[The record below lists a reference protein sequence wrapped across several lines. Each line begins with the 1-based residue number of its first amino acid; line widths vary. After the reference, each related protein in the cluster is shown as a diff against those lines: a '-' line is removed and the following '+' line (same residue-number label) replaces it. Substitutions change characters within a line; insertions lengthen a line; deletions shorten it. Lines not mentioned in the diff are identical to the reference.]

1 LKVGVEMELE
11 KILMDAIFMYAKQGD
26 VDAIL
31 YLKKFLK
38 EGQAVLESLYYDG
51 NKEHAVGTVV
61 VREGVTSLDNKAFM
75 NCDKLEK
82 VILPD
87 SLISIDDGDWWL
99 IDEDVLF
106 VKGTFY
112 GCTSLT
118 EINLPEGL
126 TSIGDCAFYG
136 CRSLTEI
143 KLPDSLTSIG
153 DHAFYG
159 CKSLTQINLPEGL
172 TSISIWA
179 FSGCTSLTQI
189 KLPEGLT
196 SISNLAFSG
205 CTRLTQIKLPEGLS
219 SIGASAFYG
228 CTSLTEIVLPDTL
241 TSIGRSA
248 FDGCTSLRE
257 INLPEGLTS
266 IGDSAFSGCTRLTQ
280 IYIPDNDK
288 FFIGLGCFNSCP
300 DTTGVISS
308 KFWDSVGVKTLADF
322 RNLEN
327 LILPEGLSS
336 IGDQAFDGCT
346 ALTQINLPEGL
357 TSIGDLAFSGCTSLT
372 QINLPEGLT
381 YIDDYAFYGCTSLRE
396 INLPDSLTS
405 IGKYAFSGCT
415 RLTQIKLPEGL
426 TSIGDSAFSGCTRLT
441 QINLPEALTYIGW
454 YAFEGCTSLTKI
466 NLPEAL
472 TYIGWHAF
480 YGCTSL
486 TKINLPEG
494 LTYIGYAA
502 FNGCTSLRK
511 ISYYKKTEDLLKRH
525 FGDKWEKFEKVVID
539 EPAEIISP
547 KIENEFVKF
556 AKSRG
561 IEFFVHFTRIENL
574 HGIAEHGLLTRQN
587 LDKMSVDY
595 SYNDSQRLDNLTNS
609 LSLSV
614 TFPNYKMFY
623 KYSQASSNW
632 AVILLDAE
640 KILSDFPCAFN
651 YTNAANSDI
660 KNKSKEE
667 RMTLDAFKG
676 MFYEG
681 VRTARQLSK
690 NEPTDPQ
697 AEILC
702 FSDIPT
708 NYFKAVV
715 FKNSWKADEY
725 RQIFPNVPCNV
736 DSDYFAPR
744 HDWAYWKSNY
754 YYEDEVFY

>member
-1 LKVGVEMELE
+1 MP
-11 KILMDAIFMYAKQGD
+11 
-26 VDAIL
+26 
-31 YLKKFLK
+31 
-38 EGQAVLESLYYDG
+38 EGLTYIGEEAFSG
-51 NKEHAVGTVV
+51 C
-61 VREGVTSLDNKAFM
+61 TSLTQIHLPEGLSSIGDSAF
-75 NCDKLEK
+75 N
-82 VILPD
+82 
-87 SLISIDDGDWWL
+87 
-99 IDEDVLF
+99 
-106 VKGTFY
+106 

-126 TSIGDCAFYG
+126 TYIGAWAFSG
-136 CRSLTEI
+136 CTSLTEI
-143 KLPDSLTSIG
+143 NLPDSLTYIG
-153 DHAFYG
+153 MG
-159 CKSLTQINLPEGL
+159 
-172 TSISIWA
+172 A

-189 KLPEGLT
+189 KLPDSLT
-196 SISNLAFSG
+196 SIGKYAF
-205 CTRLTQIKLPEGLS
+205 E
-219 SIGASAFYG
+219 G
-228 CTSLTEIVLPDTL
+228 CTSLTEIV
-241 TSIGRSA
+241 
-248 FDGCTSLRE
+248 
-257 INLPEGLTS
+257 LPEGLTS
-266 IGDSAFSGCTRLTQ
+266 IGDSAF
-280 IYIPDNDK
+280 Y
-288 FFIGLGCFNSCP
+288 
-300 DTTGVISS
+300 
-308 KFWDSVGVKTLADF
+308 
-322 RNLEN
+322 
-327 LILPEGLSS
+327 
-336 IGDQAFDGCT
+336 
-346 ALTQINLPEGL
+346 
-357 TSIGDLAFSGCTSLT
+357 
-372 QINLPEGLT
+372 
-381 YIDDYAFYGCTSLRE
+381 
-396 INLPDSLTS
+396 
-405 IGKYAFSGCT
+405 
-415 RLTQIKLPEGL
+415 
-426 TSIGDSAFSGCTRLT
+426 
-441 QINLPEALTYIGW
+441 
-454 YAFEGCTSLTKI
+454 
-466 NLPEAL
+466 
-472 TYIGWHAF
+472 
-480 YGCTSL
+480 
-486 TKINLPEG
+486 
-494 LTYIGYAA
+494 
-502 FNGCTSLRK
+502 GCTSLRK

-525 FGDKWEKFEKVVID
+525 FGDDWEKFEKVVID

-574 HGIAEHGLLTRQN
+574 HGIAEHGLITRQN

-667 RMTLDAFKG
+667 RMTLDAFQG

-702 FSDIPT
+702 FADIPT